1 MTRRGVTAGDPP
13 RMRWLDVARW
23 VFLVAVLAFAWWG
36 LHERTDQLVDAV
48 RATPVRHIALSGVLV
63 IIGIAVTSTAW
74 LRLLAA
80 YGRELPPGEGR
91 AVFFVGQ
98 LGKYIPGAVWS
109 MGAHAELARRH
120 HVPVRT
126 TVSTSLVFLGINLA
140 TAGLVAAAAVLVGA
154 SSVDV
159 PRWLLVLVVVA
170 GVVGLSPWTVNF
182 CGSLVS
188 GVDRLQLSHGGVAT
202 VVCLQAVTWACYA
215 GAMMLLTP
223 DPSPRIFAVAA
234 GAFATAYAVGV
245 LVVVAPAGL
254 GARDV
259 TLVALLA
266 PVTGLPSATA
276 IAVITRM
283 LHTGGDL
290 LLALLSW
297 TWARLRRRAAVVDS
311 EPSML

>member
-1 MTRRGVTAGDPP
+1 MTP
-13 RMRWLDVARW
+13 RPASRTPRLRRWLDLARW
-23 VFLVAVLAFAWWG
+23 VFLGAVLAFAWWG
-36 LHERTDQLVDAV
+36 LRDHGEELVAALT
-48 RATPVRHIALSGVLV
+48 ATPAWRVGLSGVLV
-63 IIGIAVTSTAW
+63 VVGISVTSTAW

-80 YGRELPPGEGR
+80 YGRVLPPGEGR

-120 HVPVRT
+120 RVPVRT
-126 TVSTSLVFLGINLA
+126 TVSTSLVFLGVNLA
-140 TAGLVAAAAVLVGA
+140 TAALVAASAALIGA

-159 PRWLLVLVVVA
+159 PRWALVAVLFA
-170 GVVGLSPWTVNF
+170 GVAGLSPAAVNF

-188 GVDRLQLSHGGVAT
+188 GGDRLRLTHGGVVR
-202 VVCLQAVTWACYA
+202 VVLLQAVTWACYA
-215 GAMMLLTP
+215 GAMLLLAP
-223 DPSPRIFAVAA
+223 DPSPRLFAVAA

-245 LVVVAPAGL
+245 LVVLAPAGL

-266 PVTGLPSATA
+266 PVTGLTSATA
-276 IAVITRM
+276 IALLTRV

-290 LLALLSW
+290 LLALLAW
-297 TWARLRRRAAVVDS
+297 AWARLRRDPVVV
-311 EPSML
+311 EHPGPARP

>member
-1 MTRRGVTAGDPP
+1 VSATVTLPKRAARR
-13 RMRWLDVARW
+13 RWLDLARV
-23 VFLVAVLAFAWWG
+23 VFVGAVLAFAWWG
-36 LHERTDQLVDAV
+36 MHDRTGELVDALT
-48 RATPVRHIALSGVLV
+48 ATSPWRIALSGVFV
-63 IIGIAVTSTAW
+63 VIGIAVTSTAW

-120 HVPVRT
+120 RVPVRT
-126 TVSTSLVFLGINLA
+126 TVGTSLVFLGVNLA
-140 TAGLVAAAAVLVGA
+140 TAALVAASAAILGA

-159 PRWLLVLVVVA
+159 PGWVLVLVLLAAVA
-170 GVVGLSPWTVNF
+170 GLSPWAVNY
-182 CGSLVS
+182 CGSLLS
-188 GVDRLQLSHGGVAT
+188 AGDRLELTHGGLLR
-202 VVCLQAVTWACYA
+202 VVVLQGITWACYA
-215 GAMMLLTP
+215 GAMLLLAP
-223 DPSPRIFAVAA
+223 EPSPRVFAVAA

-245 LVVVAPAGL
+245 LVVLAPAGL

-266 PVTGLPSATA
+266 PVMGLTSATA
-276 IAVITRM
+276 IALVTRV

-290 LLALLSW
+290 GLALLAW
-297 TWARLRRRAAVVDS
+297 AWARLRRKPAVVES
-311 EPSML
+311 SSVS